1 MANLFIGMG
10 GSGLKTL
17 VELRNKNRKDKNGK
31 KIDHFLFI
39 DTDAGDLKPFDNHEK
54 IDLSNENV
62 SYYLNQTSASD
73 PIRKNVDVWLD
84 DKAKLSFKTGP
95 LSKGASAN
103 RPQGRLTIAKI
114 ATEFKTKIKL
124 ALESTGA
131 LSSGTGDKDTLH
143 IYIVLSV
150 AGGTGS
156 SIYLDLTQII
166 YDVAFEKLSENFF
179 RPHVLFF
186 LPDAFVDF
194 QDEDNIKQY
203 KTNVFAFWKEIDAV
217 LRDYFNAIDPTIFGN
232 SKVDSTSFILTND
245 AEKGKKGS
253 TSFHN
258 FAIISE
264 KSHAD
269 RYAFQVFNDAML
281 IDQRNLKDRSIP
293 LTQLYKNVARLLEMT
308 TGEYGTKIRSHLDNS
323 VLKFAAQSFVN
334 QKKWIKQY
342 WSAGYAEIKGGS
354 EFFRNY
360 VKANIKLEV
369 YNAFYGVGASKI
381 DSSSFV
387 KPVIQKYLL
396 SRIERS
402 GIEGF
407 DAVPFEKE
415 NSILNIYSSI
425 DAYWNS
431 KFNSNFTKILK
442 GIEDKNYD
450 DVADRL
456 KKLYENDF
464 QNLST
469 NLQTYL
475 VDGDKE
481 NQLLPF
487 RLNQV
492 IDDILDDTF
501 NALCEI
507 AYSKGLF
514 SLSHALEY
522 FDEKIDD
529 FELEYEKR
537 LKELSS
543 KKSIVTVDDNV
554 IINQNLAG
562 TITTQYKKIKDGPG
576 AWDKMTGKHSWYE
589 TELTILKNLIKA
601 QFDFVS
607 EELAIKLKKEI
618 CNKISH
624 GVTTEM
630 PSRNNLKKLISDI
643 KNRIES
649 KDGGVKYNAHQ
660 KIISEYNAIS
670 ENQIT
675 FVIPDVTKFAE
686 LDSTGE
692 STYNDP
698 KINIF
703 KRIFEEE
710 CGLAKKASKISKEE
724 SSFIR
729 ERSENND
736 PDLKTMEDI
745 LIEVFNDD
753 AKSLL
758 PKLLKGTIESSKF
771 CLEFDKLI
779 EERLIT
785 NLETILTSAN
795 KNRKVYSDY
804 ANMKLEH
811 WIKTAPGSFERIRP
825 EFVNKSSVFS
835 YLRDVGQPKQLWLSD
850 DSSKPYIDMLLQPN
864 ISFDDASNNEL
875 DKQWQKTDEDAIIL
889 INHLDELGFDNYKS
903 YDNYKTDYRINLR
916 DNSNQYYPHIDVRFK
931 NEMLKNNNI
940 DYPENHQPLIDVMHR
955 ISAERGSKSNSGS
968 QPLFQEV
975 SNYLNYYFKA
985 YFLLKFF
992 EKLNVEEFKDLY
1004 STMVRYRSFE
1014 NSQACLE
1021 ESNNEHLSPVYQK
1034 DQILVIL
1041 RCDNYRANESNGK
1054 ILYDDTTINDSI
1066 DILTKTD
1073 FENAIIDKSLPT
1085 TWVKLYGDDTN
1096 QSVISFCFLI
1106 LQKSYSLS
1114 NASNKSTLKNLI
1126 TKTRGEVLNELRSLT
1141 PNDVLAN
1148 KNYFMKSF
1156 QEFTKYINSLI

>member
-17 VELRNKNRKDKNGK
+17 VELRNRNRKDKNGK
-31 KIDHFLFI
+31 KIDHFLFV
-39 DTDAGDLKPFDNHEK
+39 DTDAGDLQPFDNHEK
-54 IDLSNENV
+54 IDLSSINV
-62 SYYLNQTSASD
+62 TSYLNESSITD
-73 PIRKNVDVWLD
+73 PIRKAVDDWLD
-84 DKAKLSFKTGP
+84 DKARLSFKTGP

-103 RPQGRLTIAKI
+103 RPQGRLTIAKM
-114 ATEFKTKIKL
+114 ANEFKSKIKST
-124 ALESTGA
+124 LESTGA
-131 LSSGTGDKDTLH
+131 LGSGTGDKEILH

-166 YDVAFEKLSENFF
+166 YDVAFERLGESFF
-179 RPHVLFF
+179 RPHVVLF
-186 LPDAFVDF
+186 LPDAFVNF
-194 QDEDNIKQY
+194 QDSDNIRQY
-203 KTNVFAFWKEIDAV
+203 KTNVFAFWKEINVV
-217 LRDYFNAIDPTIFGN
+217 LTDYFDSIDPTIFE
-232 SKVDSTSFILTND
+232 SSTSSAMGTNT
-245 AEKGKKGS
+245 AQKGKKRS
-253 TSFHN
+253 TRFHD
-258 FAIISE
+258 FAVISD
-264 KSHAD
+264 KSYHE

-281 IDQRNLKDRSIP
+281 IDQRNINYRSIELP
-293 LTQLYKNVARLLEMT
+293 QLYKNVARLLEMT

-334 QKKWIKQY
+334 HKNWIKQY
-342 WSAGYAEIKGGS
+342 WSAGFAEIKGGS

-369 YNAFYGVGASKI
+369 YNAFYGEGASKI
-381 DSSSFV
+381 DASSFV
-387 KPVIQKYLL
+387 KPVIQKYIL

-402 GIEGF
+402 GVEGF
-407 DAVPFEKE
+407 DIVPFERE
-415 NSILNIYSSI
+415 NSILNIHSAI
-425 DAYWNS
+425 DTYWNS

-442 GIEDKNYD
+442 GIEGKNYV

-469 NLQTYL
+469 NLEKYL
-475 VDGDKE
+475 SDGDKE
-481 NQLLPF
+481 NKLLPF
-487 RLNQV
+487 RLNLV
-492 IDDILDDTF
+492 IDDILNDTF
-501 NALCEI
+501 KALCEI
-507 AYSKGLF
+507 VYSKGLF

-522 FDEKIDD
+522 FDDKIDD

-543 KKSIVTVDDNV
+543 KKSIVTIDDNV
-554 IINQNLAG
+554 IINQNLAEA
-562 TITTQYKKIKDGPG
+562 ITTQYKKIKDGPG
-576 AWDKMTGKHSWYE
+576 TWDKITGRNSWYE

-607 EELAIKLKKEI
+607 EELAIKWKKDI
-618 CNKISH
+618 SHRISH
-624 GVTTEM
+624 GKAGEM
-630 PSRNNLKKLISDI
+630 PSRNNLKKLISNI

-660 KIISEYNAIS
+660 NIKSQYNAIS
-670 ENQIT
+670 ENEIT

-729 ERSENND
+729 ETFENAD

-758 PKLLKGTIESSKF
+758 PRLLNGTIESSRF

-779 EERLIT
+779 EERLLA

-795 KNRKVYSDY
+795 KNKKYYSAY
-804 ANMKLEH
+804 ANMKLED
-811 WIKTAPGSFERIRP
+811 WIKTDPESFERIRP
-825 EFVNKSSVFS
+825 QFVNKSSVFC
-835 YLRDVGQPKQLWLSD
+835 YLKDVGQSKQLWLSD
-850 DSSKPYIDMLLQPN
+850 DSLKSYIDMLLQPN
-864 ISFDDASNNEL
+864 ISTEDAKNNPLE
-875 DKQWQKTDEDAIIL
+875 KTWQKTDEDAIIL
-889 INHLDELGFDNYKS
+889 INHLDDLGFDNYRS
-903 YDNYKTDYRINLR
+903 FDNYMQDYKINLS

-931 NEMLKNNNI
+931 NAMLKNNNI
-940 DYPENHQPLIDVMHR
+940 NYPENHRPLLAVMES
-955 ISAERGSKSNSGS
+955 ISASNSKS
-968 QPLFQEV
+968 QTTYFPLEHEV
-975 SNYLNYYFKA
+975 SKYLRYYFRA
-985 YFLLKFF
+985 YFLLKLF
-992 EKLNVEEFKDLY
+992 EKLNIEEFRDLY
-1004 STMVRYRSFE
+1004 SSMVRYRSFE
-1014 NSQACLE
+1014 NSPACME
-1021 ESNNEHLSPVYQK
+1021 ESNNIRLSPVYQK

-1041 RCDNYRANESNGK
+1041 RCPNYKANEANGK
-1054 ILYDDTTINDSI
+1054 ILFDESTSNVSI

-1073 FENAIIDKSLPT
+1073 FENAIIDKNLPES
-1085 TWVKLYGDDTN
+1085 WKQLYDEDIN
-1096 QSVISFCFLI
+1096 QGIITFCLRI
-1106 LQKSYSLS
+1106 LQRGYSQAI
-1114 NASNKSTLKNLI
+1114 ASNKSKLRNLI
-1126 TKTRGEVLNELRSLT
+1126 NESKQDVLEEFRSLS
-1141 PNDVLAN
+1141 PNDTVAN
-1148 KNYFMKSF
+1148 KNYFLKSF
-1156 QEFTKYINSLI
+1156 QDFSKEINSLI